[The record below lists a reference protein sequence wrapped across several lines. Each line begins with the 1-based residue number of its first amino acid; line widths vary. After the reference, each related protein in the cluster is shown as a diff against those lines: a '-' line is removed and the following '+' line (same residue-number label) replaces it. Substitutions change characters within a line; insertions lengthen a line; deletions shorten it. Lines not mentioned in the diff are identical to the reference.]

1 METRRQKHGAVF
13 DSSHLHP
20 VAALLLL
27 SLSESEYTV
36 EPTPSKNSSGL
47 FTSFFP
53 RVLHHARGP
62 SEKLE
67 KRLVTLQPAR
77 TCVPG
82 VLVQASQCV
91 FVKLLYNL
99 CSSCRVFFVN
109 LVFFVSLWVFFFRR
123 TRVNARSD
131 VWCELHNIAT
141 IASSCNMGQCCVPG
155 CCRNYDNRPKVH
167 TYSFQSDNTQKK
179 LWLRAILWKDFMPT
193 VYSKVKNSNIALSG
207 VWIFVLRCDSFN
219 CLKEI
224 FFVHNDNTSTQRWRS
239 MHLSWISTE

>member
-109 LVFFVSLWVFFFRR
+109 LVFFVSLWVFFSGEHVLMHEVTFG
-123 TRVNARSD
+123 VNCITSQRLQVHATLAS
-131 VWCELHNIAT
+131 VVFLGAAETMTIGQKCTHIHFKVITHKKNCGFELSYERI
-141 IASSCNMGQCCVPG
+141 SCQQC
-155 CCRNYDNRPKVH
+155 
-167 TYSFQSDNTQKK
+167 
-179 LWLRAILWKDFMPT
+179 I
-193 VYSKVKNSNIALSG
+193 
-207 VWIFVLRCDSFN
+207 
-219 CLKEI
+219 
-224 FFVHNDNTSTQRWRS
+224 QR
-239 MHLSWISTE
+239 